1 MTSRGEGGLRH
12 EQSSTKSRILSSM
25 DTHPSESSSSSL
37 SSEEKRSIHNPSKE
51 NVFGTS
57 NFANQSANLKE
68 RRSKMISIRSSLSNN
83 DEKRVPFPPP
93 SKDGIAK
100 SINKNILLGIKN
112 DNNNLTD
119 RNEDPVGIVIKDNN
133 SEDG

>member
-1 MTSRGEGGLRH
+1 MMR
-12 EQSSTKSRILSSM
+12 K
-25 DTHPSESSSSSL
+25 
-37 SSEEKRSIHNPSKE
+37 
-51 NVFGTS
+51 
-57 NFANQSANLKE
+57 
-68 RRSKMISIRSSLSNN
+68 
-83 DEKRVPFPPP
+83 KRVPFSPP

-133 SEDG
+133 SEIVIRRLHKKMRLESNLV